1 MKYNYDDFVNIM
13 NDRFEYKLPE
23 VVNNTIQQLEKELE
37 VYISSIPIVSPSE
50 TDKQYKKLSQFN
62 SGSQNKKYKMLQG
75 KKMVDEDWDNIR
87 KTIVFKPNKIVA
99 KEGIEKIVND
109 IRVALNKISVK
120 NYETQRDAIIE
131 NINIIM
137 NNDSENEN
145 KTNDMKLIVNSIFEI
160 AINNKFLSELY
171 AELYRELCNHFP
183 EFISIIEVF
192 IRQYKDGVKEINYVE
207 PTDDYDKYCNY
218 NKTNDKRKSL
228 SLFMVNLMKKDLL
241 TKEILLEMIIYL
253 QNLIFDYVDQS
264 NKTNEIEEITENL
277 FIMITASKRECSVE
291 DKWNNIIENIKLCSQ
306 FKVKD
311 KKSISSRA
319 IFKYMDILD
328 ALKK

>member
-23 VVNNTIQQLEKELE
+23 VVNDTIQQLEKDLE
-37 VYISSIPIVSPSE
+37 VYISSIPVATTNE
-50 TDKQYKKLSQFN
+50 TDKQYKKSSQFTT
-62 SGSQNKKYKMLQG
+62 GSQNKKYKMLQG
-75 KKMVDEDWDNIR
+75 KKIVDEDWENVR
-87 KTIVFKPNKIVA
+87 KTIVFKPTKIVE

-109 IRVALNKISVK
+109 IRVSFNKISVK
-120 NYETQRDAIIE
+120 NYDSQRDVIIE
-131 NINIIM
+131 NINNIM
-137 NNDSENEN
+137 NTENEN
-145 KTNDMKLIVNSIFEI
+145 KADDMKLIVNSIFEI

-183 EFISIIEVF
+183 EFISVIDVF
-192 IRQYKDGVKEINYVE
+192 ITQYKDGVKEINYVE
-207 PTDDYDKYCNY
+207 PTADYDKYCNY

-241 TKEILLEMIIYL
+241 SKEVLIEMIIYL
-253 QNLIFDYVDQS
+253 QNLIFEYVDQV
-264 NKTNEIEEITENL
+264 NKINEIEEITENL
-277 FIMITASKRECSVE
+277 FIMLTSSKTECSVE

>member
-13 NDRFEYKLPE
+13 NDRFEYRLPE
-23 VVNNTIQQLEKELE
+23 LVNNTIQQLEKELE
-37 VYISSIPIVSPSE
+37 VYISSVLATQPIE
-50 TDKQYKKLSQFN
+50 TDKQYKKSSQFN
-62 SGSQNKKYKMLQG
+62 SGSQHKKYKMLQG
-75 KKMVDEDWDNIR
+75 KKMVDEDWENIR

-137 NNDSENEN
+137 NNESEAEN
-145 KTNDMKLIVNSIFEI
+145 KSNDMKLIVNSIFEI

-171 AELYRELCNHFP
+171 AELYRDLCNHFP

-192 IRQYKDGVKEINYVE
+192 ITQYKDGVKEINYVE
-207 PTDDYDKYCNY
+207 PTHDYDKYCNY

-277 FIMITASKRECSVE
+277 FIMITASKTECSVE

>member
-1 MKYNYDDFVNIM
+1 
-13 NDRFEYKLPE
+13 
-23 VVNNTIQQLEKELE
+23 
-37 VYISSIPIVSPSE
+37 
-50 TDKQYKKLSQFN
+50 
-62 SGSQNKKYKMLQG
+62 MLQG
-75 KKMVDEDWDNIR
+75 KKMVDEDWENIR

-137 NNDSENEN
+137 NNDSEGEN
-145 KTNDMKLIVNSIFEI
+145 KSNDMKLIVNSIFEI

-171 AELYRELCNHFP
+171 AELYRDLCNHFP

-192 IRQYKDGVKEINYVE
+192 ITQYKDGVKEINYVE

-277 FIMITASKRECSVE
+277 FIMITASKTDCSVE